1 MSTDPG
7 QDAAAVARQ
16 RLAFLA
22 LWAVPVL
29 WTVNLIIARKAP
41 GLVEPYTLA
50 FGRWLIAALVLAGL
64 AWQEVWQKRAEVV
77 RHWWHFVALGFCG
90 MLVCGAWV
98 YLGAQTTAAM
108 NISLIY
114 AASPVLIGVG
124 AVLWLGEKM
133 RPPQVLGV
141 LLALAGV
148 VHVVVQGRWTAL
160 AEVRWVAGDWWIV
173 AAMVAWA
180 AYALLQK
187 LWPSTLSDTARLAA
201 ISWGGVVTLL
211 PGVLWEQT
219 SAVHI
224 PVSGEALAIMALA
237 ALVPGVGAYWIYGWT
252 QKILGASRVAVTLYL
267 GPLYAAVAA
276 YFVLG
281 ESLGWHHLGGAALIL
296 PGVWLVSRR

>member
-1 MSTDPG
+1 M
-7 QDAAAVARQ
+7 AAAARQ
-16 RLAFLA
+16 RLALLA

-50 FGRWLIAALVLAGL
+50 FGRWFIAALVLAVL
-64 AWQEVWQKRAEVV
+64 SRRDLWHQRAEVAA
-77 RHWWHFVALGFCG
+77 HWWQFLVLGFCG
-90 MLVCGAWV
+90 MMVCGAWV
-98 YLGAQTTAAM
+98 YLGAQTTDAM

-114 AASPVLIGVG
+114 SASPVLIGLG
-124 AVLWLGEKM
+124 AVLWLGETLRWQQM
-133 RPPQVLGV
+133 LGV
-141 LLALAGV
+141 VLALAGV

-187 LWPSTLSDTARLAA
+187 LWPSRLGDTARLAA
-201 ISWGGVVTLL
+201 ISWGGVLTLL
-211 PGVLWEQT
+211 PGALWEQT
-219 SAVHI
+219 SAAHI
-224 PVSGEALAIMALA
+224 PVRGEALAIMALA

-267 GPLYAAVAA
+267 GPLYAAIAA

>member
-1 MSTDPG
+1 MG
-7 QDAAAVARQ
+7 EAAARRRWA
-16 RLAFLA
+16 LAA

-50 FGRWLIAALVLAGL
+50 LGRWGMAALVLL
-64 AWQEVWQKRAEVV
+64 LLSWQELWRKRDEVL
-77 RHWWHFVALGFCG
+77 RHWWHFVVLGFCG

-98 YLGAQTTAAM
+98 YLGAQTTQAM

-124 AVLWLGEKM
+124 SVWWLGERM
-133 RPPQVLGV
+133 RPSQVLGV
-141 LLALAGV
+141 VLALAGV
-148 VHVVVQGRWTAL
+148 VHVVVQGRWLAL

-173 AAMVAWA
+173 AAMVSWA
-180 AYALLQK
+180 AFALLQK
-187 LWPSTLSDTARLAA
+187 LWPSTLSDSARLAA
-201 ISWGGVVTLL
+201 MSVGGVLTLL
-211 PGVLWEQT
+211 PGAVWEQ
-219 SAVHI
+219 SAATQLAI
-224 PVSGEALAIMALA
+224 SMQALALMALA
-237 ALVPGVGAYWIYGWT
+237 ALVPGVGAYWIYGWS

>member
-1 MSTDPG
+1 
-7 QDAAAVARQ
+7 
-16 RLAFLA
+16 L
-22 LWAVPVL
+22 
-29 WTVNLIIARKAP
+29 
-41 GLVEPYTLA
+41 EPNTLA
-50 FGRWLIAALVLAGL
+50 FGRWFIAALVLAVL
-64 AWQEVWQKRAEVV
+64 SRRDLWHQRAEVAA
-77 RHWWHFVALGFCG
+77 HWWQFLVLGFCG
-90 MLVCGAWV
+90 MMVCGAWV
-98 YLGAQTTAAM
+98 YLGAQTTDAM

-114 AASPVLIGVG
+114 SASPVLIGLG
-124 AVLWLGEKM
+124 AVLWLGETLRWQQM
-133 RPPQVLGV
+133 LGV
-141 LLALAGV
+141 VLALAGV

-187 LWPSTLSDTARLAA
+187 LWPSRLGDTARLAA
-201 ISWGGVVTLL
+201 ISWGGVLTLL
-211 PGVLWEQT
+211 PGALWEQT
-219 SAVHI
+219 SAAHI
-224 PVSGEALAIMALA
+224 PVRGEALAIMALA

-267 GPLYAAVAA
+267 GPLYAAIAA

>member
-1 MSTDPG
+1 MSETLRG
-7 QDAAAVARQ
+7 TEAARHRWA
-16 RLAFLA
+16 LLA

-29 WTVNLIIARKAP
+29 WTVNLVIARKAS

-64 AWQEVWQKRAEVV
+64 SWQELVHQRAELA
-77 RHWWHFVALGFCG
+77 RHWWHFVVLGFCG

-98 YLGAQTTAAM
+98 YLGAQTTVAM

-124 AVLWLGEKM
+124 SVLWLGERM
-133 RPPQVLGV
+133 RWGQVLGV
-141 LLALAGV
+141 VLALAGV
-148 VHVVVQGRWTAL
+148 VHVVVQGRWTTL
-160 AEVRWVAGDWWIV
+160 ADVRWVVGDWWIV

-187 LWPSTLSDTARLAA
+187 LWPSTLGDTARLAA
-201 ISWGGVVTLL
+201 ISAGGVLTLL
-211 PGVLWEQT
+211 PGMLWEQT
-219 SAVHI
+219 SAAHLAVTL
-224 PVSGEALAIMALA
+224 PALGVMALA

-267 GPLYAAVAA
+267 GPLYGAVAA
-276 YFVLG
+276 YAVLD
-281 ESLGWHHLGGAALIL
+281 EPLGWHHLGGAALIL
-296 PGVWLVSRR
+296 PGVWLVSRRA

>member
-1 MSTDPG
+1 M
-7 QDAAAVARQ
+7 AAAARQ
-16 RLAFLA
+16 RLALLA

-50 FGRWLIAALVLAGL
+50 FGRWFIAALVLAVL
-64 AWQEVWQKRAEVV
+64 SRRELWHQRAEVAA
-77 RHWWHFVALGFCG
+77 HWWQFLVLGFCG
-90 MLVCGAWV
+90 MMVCGAWV
-98 YLGAQTTAAM
+98 YLGAQTTDAM

-114 AASPVLIGVG
+114 SASPVLIGLG
-124 AVLWLGEKM
+124 AVLWLGETLRWQQM
-133 RPPQVLGV
+133 LGV
-141 LLALAGV
+141 VLALAGV

-187 LWPSTLSDTARLAA
+187 LWPSRLGDTARLAA
-201 ISWGGVVTLL
+201 ISWGGVLTLL
-211 PGVLWEQT
+211 PGALWEQT
-219 SAVHI
+219 SAAHI
-224 PVSGEALAIMALA
+224 PVRGEALAIMALA

-267 GPLYAAVAA
+267 GPLYAAIAA